1 MHLLRISAHMY
12 LKSKKLAKLDG
23 VIHSYHKD
31 IEKYT
36 HKYHAA
42 ANPKDKHK
50 FHQKLEKLTQEHRKL
65 MHQRHELWKELH
77 SFSAGFVRE
86 LQTEAQR
93 GV

>member
-12 LKSKKLAKLDG
+12 LKSKKLIKLDEA
-23 VIHSYHKD
+23 IHSYHKD

-36 HKYHAA
+36 HKYHATT
-42 ANPKDKHK
+42 NPKDKHK
-50 FHQKLEKLTQEHRKL
+50 FHQKLEKPTQEHQKL
-65 MHQRHELWKELH
+65 IHQRHELLKELH
-77 SFSAGFVRE
+77 SFSAGFARE